1 MVFIFNKMENNN
13 EIWKDIPK
21 YEGVYQCSNLG
32 NVKRIDNYSTGKN
45 LSKIQSYN
53 TRLRVFLCMNSRIIS
68 HRICVLVALTF
79 LDYEEKMSNFEIKNK
94 NGNIWD
100 DRLVNLELIPK

>member
-1 MVFIFNKMENNN
+1 
-13 EIWKDIPK
+13 
-21 YEGVYQCSNLG
+21 
-32 NVKRIDNYSTGKN
+32 
-45 LSKIQSYN
+45 
-53 TRLRVFLCMNSRIIS
+53 MNSRIIS